1 MIENSKDILY
11 ISLSFGVILI
21 SVVSAWAIF
30 YVAMILRQF
39 RKITTDIRIKFEAI
53 SKVIDIVGEK
63 IAGASAVG
71 KMLVDT
77 ARMAADAYMV
87 KGEFK
92 KKGKK

>member
-11 ISLSFGVILI
+11 ISLSFGIILI
-21 SVVSAWAIF
+21 AVMSAWAIF
-30 YVAMILRQF
+30 NVAMILGQF

-53 SKVIDIVGEK
+53 NKVIDIVGEK
-63 IAGASAVG
+63 IASASAVG

-77 ARMAADAYMV
+77 ARIAAEAYMV

-92 KKGKK
+92 KKKK